1 MFIRGQL
8 LSSVMAGPVHTVFTS
23 SPLFTYWLSVVVQVS
38 VRGVP
43 AEREPLLL
51 AETITN
57 GEGTGEEKPSH
68 ELAGIKLITILTLN
82 SDILTGVAT
91 ETCDMYR
98 LYVNDGSAGVLSSME
113 GLEGAELQVNG
124 GFSATSAYIDNSNI
138 IHTAHDC
145 TASRDHP
152 LNFWLDSKTLH
163 NNHSAS
169 QCEHLSCCG

>member
-1 MFIRGQL
+1 
-8 LSSVMAGPVHTVFTS
+8 MAGAVHTVFTS
-23 SPLFTYWLSVVVQVS
+23 SPSFTNWLSVVVQVS

-51 AETITN
+51 AEAITN
-57 GEGTGEEKPSH
+57 GEGTAEEKPSH
-68 ELAGIKLITILTLN
+68 ELAGIKLTTMLTLN
-82 SDILTGVAT
+82 SDILTGAAT

-113 GLEGAELQVNG
+113 GLEGAELQVKG
-124 GFSATSAYIDNSNI
+124 GFSATSAYIANSNI
-138 IHTAHDC
+138 IHDC

-169 QCEHLSCCG
+169 QCEYLSCCG